1 MYVVDEID
9 GQITFSL
16 DGSAGRHA
24 DFQAIE
30 AEKTST
36 DTNPRSA
43 RGAESLIE
51 NDNLVISQKIEELH
65 SNSRPDCIDS
75 EQRERG
81 ITAHRFEHRHRLGAR
96 AERAFGPIARND
108 VPAFPEAVVDAEVA
122 QDIEVGF
129 GLGHDPSPVPQ
140 AEATRGTL
148 DHRPVQALDEL

>member
-51 NDNLVISQKIEELH
+51 NENLVISQKIEELH

-81 ITAHRFEHRHRLGAR
+81 TTAHRFEHRHRLRAR
-96 AERAFGPIARND
+96 AEA
-108 VPAFPEAVVDAEVA
+108 EAVVDAEVA

-129 GLGHDPSPVPQ
+129 GLGHDPSPLPQ

-148 DHRPVQALDEL
+148 DHRLVQALEEL